1 MQLLIVIRMLGLL
14 LMVFGLTFVPP
25 WFVGW
30 LMGDD
35 DLSPFL
41 LSFVVSISLGGLLW
55 GLTRQYRRE
64 MKLRDGLLIV
74 VSFWMV
80 LGLIGATP
88 IYLQPELGLSFSQ
101 AVFESVSGITTT
113 GATVITGLD
122 ELPRSL
128 LFYRQ
133 QLQWLGGL
141 GIIVLVVAFLP
152 LLRVGGMQLYK
163 GEITGPIKDTRLSGR
178 ISETAKALWL
188 VYTGITVLCALVYK
202 IEGMTWFDAVSHAF
216 TTVATGGFSTH
227 DASFGHFNDLIMEVT
242 AMIFMILGATPMAL
256 HFIALRRGTLEGYLQ
271 SGELRFYLLWMTA
284 VAVLAVLF
292 FVMHL
297 PEGSWLEDLRYLLF
311 NLVSFATTTGY
322 TAADH
327 TQWGAFLMLLLV
339 STAIIGGC
347 AGSTTGGMKSVR
359 VMLLTRQGLNE
370 VRRLVHPRAVFVTQ
384 LGGRPVA
391 PSVIAAVWAFFAA
404 WIMAFVVI
412 FFAMLFTGMDLT
424 SALGAVLATLTNL
437 GPGIGSVSANFAGET
452 TAVLWIG
459 MFAMILGRLEI
470 FTVLAILLPMFW
482 RR

>member
-1 MQLLIVIRMLGLL
+1 MQLLIVIRILGIL
-14 LMVFGLTFVPP
+14 LMVFGLAFVPP

-30 LMGDD
+30 LMGDA
-35 DLSPFL
+35 DLSPFV
-41 LSFVVSISLGGLLW
+41 LSFVISVSVGGVCW

-74 VSFWMV
+74 VSFWVV
-80 LGLIGATP
+80 LGLFGATP

-152 LLRVGGMQLYK
+152 LLGVGGMQLYK
-163 GEITGPIKDTRLSGR
+163 SEMTGPIKDSRLSGR

-202 IEGMTWFDAVSHAF
+202 IEGMSWFDAVSHAF

-227 DASFGHFNDLIMEVT
+227 DASFGHFDDPTMEVT
-242 AMIFMILGATPMAL
+242 AMVFMILGATPMAL
-256 HFIALRRGTLEGYLQ
+256 HFISLRRGTLQGYFR
-271 SGELRFYLLWMTA
+271 SAEVRFYFLWMTA
-284 VAVLAVLF
+284 VALMAVAF
-292 FVMHL
+292 FLVHL
-297 PEGSWLEDLRYLLF
+297 PEGSWLEDLRHVLF

-327 TQWGAFLMLLLV
+327 TQWGAFLMMLLV
-339 STAIIGGC
+339 FTAIIGGC

-359 VMLLTRQGLNE
+359 VMLLGRQGLNE
-370 VRRLVHPRAVFVTQ
+370 VRRLVHPHAAFVIR
-384 LGGRPVA
+384 LGGRPLD
-391 PSVIAAVWAFFAA
+391 PGVIAAVWAFFAA
-404 WIMAFVVI
+404 WMFTFVVF

-437 GPGIGSVSANFAGET
+437 GPGIGSVSANFAGES
-452 TAVLWIG
+452 TAVLWIA
-459 MFAMILGRLEI
+459 MLAMILGRLEI

>member
-227 DASFGHFNDLIMEVT
+227 DASFGHFNDLTMEVT

>member
-227 DASFGHFNDLIMEVT
+227 DASFGHFNDLTMEVT

-256 HFIALRRGTLEGYLQ
+256 HFVALRRGTLEGYLQ
-271 SGELRFYLLWMTA
+271 SAELRFYLSWMTA
-284 VAVLAVLF
+284 VAMLAVLF

>member
-1 MQLLIVIRMLGLL
+1 MQLLIVIRILGIL
-14 LMVFGLTFVPP
+14 LMVFGLTFIPP
-25 WFVGW
+25 WLVGW
-30 LMGDD
+30 MMGDA
-35 DLSPFL
+35 DLTPFT
-41 LSFVVSISLGGLLW
+41 LSFVISVTIGAILW
-55 GLTRQYRRE
+55 GLTRNYSRE

-74 VSFWMV
+74 VSFWVV
-80 LGLIGATP
+80 LGLIGSTP
-88 IYLQPELGLSFSQ
+88 FYLEPALGLSFPQS
-101 AVFESVSGITTT
+101 VFESVSGITTT

-152 LLRVGGMQLYK
+152 LLGVGGMQLYK
-163 GEITGPIKDTRLSGR
+163 GEMTGPIKDSRLSGR

-202 IEGMTWFDAVSHAF
+202 IEGMSWFDAVSHAF

-227 DASFGHFNDLIMEVT
+227 DASFGHFDDPVMEVT

-256 HFIALRRGTLEGYLQ
+256 HFVALRRGTLRGYFD
-271 SGELRFYLLWMTA
+271 SAEFRFYLMWMA
-284 VAVLAVLF
+284 GVAALAVLF
-292 FVMHL
+292 FLVHL
-297 PEGSWLEDLRYLLF
+297 PKDSWIEDLRHMLF

-327 TQWGAFLMLLLV
+327 TQWGTFLMLLLV
-339 STAIIGGC
+339 FTAIIGGC

-359 VMLLTRQGLNE
+359 VMLLARQGLNE
-370 VRRLVHPRAVFVTQ
+370 VRRLVHPHAAFVIR
-384 LGGRPVA
+384 LGGRPLELD
-391 PSVIAAVWAFFAA
+391 VIAAVWAFFAA
-404 WIMAFVVI
+404 WMFTFVML
-412 FFAMLFTGMDLT
+412 FFAMLFAGMDLE

-437 GPGIGSVSANFAGET
+437 GPGIGSVSFNFADESA
-452 TAVLWIG
+452 AVLWIG
-459 MFAMILGRLEI
+459 MLAMILGRLEI

>member
-1 MQLLIVIRMLGLL
+1 MQLLIIIRMLGIL
-14 LMVFGLTFVPP
+14 LMVFGLAFVPP

-30 LMGDD
+30 VMGDA
-35 DLSPFL
+35 DLTPFV
-41 LSFVVSISLGGLLW
+41 LSFVISVSIGGVLW
-55 GLTRQYRRE
+55 AGTRKYHRE

-74 VSFWMV
+74 VSFWVV

-88 IYLQPELGLSFSQ
+88 IYLQPELGLSFTQ

-152 LLRVGGMQLYK
+152 LLGVGGMQLYK
-163 GEITGPIKDTRLSGR
+163 SEMTGPIKDSRLSGR

-227 DASFGHFNDLIMEVT
+227 DASFGYFDDPVMEVT
-242 AMIFMILGATPMAL
+242 AMVFMILGATPMAL
-256 HFIALRRGTLEGYLQ
+256 HFIALRRGTLEGYFNNA
-271 SGELRFYLLWMTA
+271 EVRFFFLWMTVVAALA
-284 VAVLAVLF
+284 VAF
-292 FVMHL
+292 FLVHL
-297 PEGSWLEDLRYLLF
+297 PEGSWLGELRHVLF

-327 TQWGAFLMLLLV
+327 SAYGPFLMLLLV
-339 STAIIGGC
+339 MTTVIGGC
-347 AGSTTGGMKSVR
+347 AGSTTGGMKSIR
-359 VMLLTRQGLNE
+359 VMLLARQGIHE
-370 VRRLVHPRAVFVTQ
+370 VRRLIHPHAVFVIR
-384 LGGRPVA
+384 LNGRPLD
-391 PSVIAAVWAFFAA
+391 PEVISAVWAFFSA
-404 WIMAFVVI
+404 WMFTFLFF
-412 FFAMLFTGMDLT
+412 FFAMLFTGMDVE
-424 SALGAVLATLTNL
+424 SALGAVLATLANL
-437 GPGIGSVSANFAGET
+437 GPGIGSVTSNFEGESD
-452 TAVLWIG
+452 AVLWLG
-459 MFAMILGRLEI
+459 MAAMILGRLEI

>member
-1 MQLLIVIRMLGLL
+1 MQLLIVVRILGIL
-14 LMVFGLTFVPP
+14 LMVFGLTFIPP

-30 LMGDD
+30 LMGDA
-35 DLSPFL
+35 DLTPFV
-41 LSFVVSISLGGLLW
+41 LSFVISVSLGGVLW
-55 GLTRQYRRE
+55 GLTRQYQRE

-74 VSFWMV
+74 VSFWVV
-80 LGLIGATP
+80 LGLIGSTP

-152 LLRVGGMQLYK
+152 LLGVGGMQLYK
-163 GEITGPIKDTRLSGR
+163 GEMTGPIKDSRLSGR
-178 ISETAKALWL
+178 ISETAKVLWL

-227 DASFGHFNDLIMEVT
+227 DASFGYFQNPTMEVT
-242 AMIFMILGATPMAL
+242 AMVFMILGALPMAL
-256 HFIALRRGTLEGYLQ
+256 HFIALRHGSLHAYWRSAEV
-271 SGELRFYLLWMTA
+271 RFFLGWMAA
-284 VAVLAVLF
+284 VAVMVVAFFLANW
-292 FVMHL
+292 
-297 PEGSWLEDLRYLLF
+297 PEGSWLDTVRLNLF

-322 TAADH
+322 TATDH
-327 TQWGAFLMLLLV
+327 TAYGPFLMLLLV
-339 STAIIGGC
+339 MTTVIGGC

-359 VMLLTRQGLNE
+359 VMLLARQGIHE
-370 VRRLVHPRAVFVTQ
+370 VRRLIHPHAVFVIR
-384 LGGRPVA
+384 LSGRPLD
-391 PSVIAAVWAFFAA
+391 PDVISAVWAFFAA
-404 WIMAFVVI
+404 WMFTFLFF
-412 FFAMLFTGMDLT
+412 FFAMLFTGMDIE
-424 SALGAVLATLTNL
+424 SALGAVLATLANL
-437 GPGIGSVSANFAGET
+437 GPGIGSVTSNFAAESES
-452 TAVLWIG
+452 VLWLG
-459 MFAMILGRLEI
+459 MAAMILGRLEI